1 MKDNEISQEVLDRFA
16 SRTATSDE
24 RRRVVRHL
32 IEGCSRCNLYLKQW
46 LPLCQDQ
53 SLIEIA
59 DDLDQRYDAVFDR
72 ALTRALSSAQTGVQG
87 LISPAKKL
95 LAELEAHP
103 PKRQETLVL
112 NLPRYWTTDLC
123 HLLIDCSHQARFSDI
138 ALMRHQAKLA
148 LIVAQHLAGRAEECL
163 VSDCLSRSWI
173 AVGNSLRVSG
183 DLNAAGMAF
192 ADAGAHLATGTGDS
206 TLRARFLSQLAS
218 LRFDQRRFDES
229 LALLRETGE
238 IWRSLH
244 NSREVT
250 LALIQQAMAT
260 GEGGKPRAAV
270 HLLVEAGRLVDSA
283 ADPKLALI
291 ILHNIIKFQVYGG
304 QSELAL
310 RLFVEART
318 LYRQERDPLIRVKEL
333 WLEGQILSA
342 QGLLEPAVRLLAAAR
357 EGFLSQGNLYEA
369 AIVSLDLAAVF
380 AKLGRLPE
388 VRTLARETL
397 QEMEVQ
403 GVQREAIAA
412 LILLMQA
419 GTAET
424 ALTLIRRI
432 ASAIRAPRVGVS

>member
-16 SRTATSDE
+16 SRTATSAE
-24 RRRVVRHL
+24 RRMVVRHL
-32 IEGCSRCNLYLKQW
+32 IEGCGRCRMYLKQW
-46 LPLCQDQ
+46 LPLYQNQ
-53 SLIEIA
+53 SLVEISEE
-59 DDLDQRYDAVFDR
+59 LDQRYDAVFDR
-72 ALTRALSSAQTGVQG
+72 ALTRALSAVHTNPQG
-87 LISPAKKL
+87 LSPARKF

-112 NLPRYWTTDLC
+112 NLPRYWTADLC
-123 HLLIDCSHQARFSDI
+123 KLLIDGSHQARFSDI

-148 LIVAQHLAGRAEECL
+148 LIVAQHLAGRVDECV
-163 VSDCLSRSWI
+163 VSDCLTRAWM

-183 DLNAAGMAF
+183 DLNAAGKAF
-192 ADAGAHLATGTGDS
+192 ADAQAYLATGSGDS

-229 LALLRETGE
+229 LALLGETAE
-238 IWRSLH
+238 IWRNLH

-270 HLLVEAGRLVDSA
+270 RLLVEAGRLVDSSG
-283 ADPKLALI
+283 DPKLALI
-291 ILHNIIKFQVYGG
+291 ILHNIVKFQAYGG

-310 RLFVEART
+310 RLFVEARA

-342 QGLLEPAVRLLAAAR
+342 QGHLEPAVRLLTEAR

-369 AIVSLDLAAVF
+369 AIVALDLAAVF
-380 AKLGRLPE
+380 AKLGKLQE

-397 QEMEVQ
+397 QEMQVQ

-419 GTAET
+419 GTAEA

-432 ASAIRAPRVGVS
+432 ASVIRAPRAGVT